1 MASEP
6 RSRLSAAWVDP
17 AHHVQ
22 SSVVSGN
29 THLTHRNSN
38 EQSKSVTLPIPF
50 DKANGSKL
58 VNRVIAIHAAMLQN
72 PKVTNDKAAVAN
84 IDVVDTPQ
92 PKSGK
97 ATGWEAIQ
105 TKFLTTKTGQGKNS
119 MKEWIYP

>member
-22 SSVVSGN
+22 RSVVTGN
-29 THLTHRNSN
+29 THLTHRNSD
-38 EQSKSVTLPIPF
+38 EQNKSMKLPIPF

-58 VNRVIAIHAAMLQN
+58 VNRLIGIHAVMLQD
-72 PKVTNDKAAVAN
+72 PTVSHAKEAVAN
-84 IDVVDTPQ
+84 TDVVDAPQ

-97 ATGWEAIQ
+97 ATG
-105 TKFLTTKTGQGKNS
+105 
-119 MKEWIYP
+119 